1 LLSGKNFE
9 MKLKFYIVIALLASL
24 LVCGLSA
31 QAQKAKDKGK
41 GQGAG
46 RGEGAGQG
54 KGQGEGSDSE
64 KGIEAAISTTPNVN
78 VILMSTTGKLTVRGW
93 DRNEVHAQTTE
104 PDSKIKLRKTGGTD
118 AANPTMRLDIVV
130 VPNNAEDPEEEE
142 AETCSEDADVTI
154 DVPRGATI
162 YLKTENGDVDVDGV
176 AEAHIE
182 TSDGRIEARRISK
195 SIEVSSVGGDIALE
209 DASGRARLSSI
220 NGVIEARDL
229 RLLDGSDFLKI
240 KTVSGDILLDRIG
253 APHVEAQT
261 ISGELRLTGPL
272 ARGGSY
278 NFTTTNGDVT
288 LLLPTESSFKLN
300 AKISENG
307 EIITQFPLTY
317 KSQPSSTS
325 VLQGGRLVG
334 TYGSG
339 DANITL
345 VSFSGT
351 LQLRKQ

>member
-1 LLSGKNFE
+1 
-9 MKLKFYIVIALLASL
+9 MKLKSSIAVVLLLALVL
-24 LVCGLSA
+24 LGGVSTH
-31 QAQKAKDKGK
+31 AQKAKSQSK
-41 GQGAG
+41 GQGTG
-46 RGEGAGQG
+46 RGEGAGQS
-54 KGQGEGSDSE
+54 KDKDKDQDEEQESE
-64 KGIEAAISTTPNVN
+64 QVSEAAIATTSSVN
-78 VILMSTTGKLTVRGW
+78 VILMTTTGRISVRGW
-93 DRNEVHAQTTE
+93 DKNEVHAQTTE

-118 AANPTMRLDIVV
+118 AANPTMRLDVVV
-130 VPNNAEDPEEEE
+130 VPDKAEDPEEEE
-142 AETCSEDADVTI
+142 VETCSEDADVTI

-162 YLKTENGDVDVDGV
+162 YLKTENGDVEVDGV

-182 TSDGRIEARRISK
+182 TSDGRIEARHIAK
-195 SIEVSSVGGDIALE
+195 AIEVTSVGGDVALE
-209 DASGRARLSSI
+209 DSSGRARLSTI

-229 RLLDGSDFLKI
+229 RPIDGSDFLKI

-253 APHVEAQT
+253 PPHVEAQT
-261 ISGELRLTGPL
+261 ISGELRLIGPL

-288 LLLPTESSFKLN
+288 LLIPAASSFKLS
-300 AKISENG
+300 AKISESG

-317 KSQPSSTS
+317 KGSTTP
-325 VLQGGRLVG
+325 VNPLQGGRLLG

-339 DANITL
+339 DATITL